1 MLSKLQRAHESICRE
16 FHPTISKEKWETKQQ
31 KKAWK
36 IISNFN
42 EGLKKH
48 RVLTKID
55 KILLNSLVKRHHIER
70 IAVGRPWP
78 LPLHLAPVLSSPVGM
93 VNIHQGWTIN
103 TNTHTHIYVYITR
116 IKWRGGIC
124 IYVYKYI
131 WEDLALIYILMLGE
145 PWTLPLVKG
154 FLSFASVIHLLPM
167 LKGLHRAKFAK
178 GLSKDQRTSL
188 FGHWGSMARDEPVTL
203 TTTEKSWRSFGV
215 QMCTA
220 YFSRAKAITINER
233 CFRQLPST
241 PLMPHSWHHPCCHL
255 DVDVAWS
262 AGLTARHPPLHRHPP
277 PHSMKPFWN
286 TTTVQETSLDY
297 GAKFKLRVPKGP
309 QI

>member
-55 KILLNSLVKRHHIER
+55 KNLLNSLVKRHHIER

-103 TNTHTHIYVYITR
+103 TNTHTHTSMYISHVSSGGAGYVYMYIN
-116 IKWRGGIC
+116 
-124 IYVYKYI
+124 IYEKILHSYI
-131 WEDLALIYILMLGE
+131 FSCWVNPG
-145 PWTLPLVKG
+145 PC
-154 FLSFASVIHLLPM
+154 
-167 LKGLHRAKFAK
+167 
-178 GLSKDQRTSL
+178 
-188 FGHWGSMARDEPVTL
+188 HW
-203 TTTEKSWRSFGV
+203 
-215 QMCTA
+215 
-220 YFSRAKAITINER
+220 
-233 CFRQLPST
+233 
-241 PLMPHSWHHPCCHL
+241 
-255 DVDVAWS
+255 
-262 AGLTARHPPLHRHPP
+262 
-277 PHSMKPFWN
+277 
-286 TTTVQETSLDY
+286 
-297 GAKFKLRVPKGP
+297 
-309 QI
+309 